1 MPPRAMEVTNVGGP
15 VKALAMGEPTACLK
29 ERGAIDSSPLLPRR
43 NVDSRLAHFVVLK
56 KKKRGQLSRFICK
69 ISIFKCGST

>member
-1 MPPRAMEVTNVGGP
+1 MPPRAMEITNECRGP

-29 ERGAIDSSPLLPRR
+29 ETGAIDSSQLLPCR

-56 KKKRGQLSRFICK
+56 KKKKKKRPIV
-69 ISIFKCGST
+69 